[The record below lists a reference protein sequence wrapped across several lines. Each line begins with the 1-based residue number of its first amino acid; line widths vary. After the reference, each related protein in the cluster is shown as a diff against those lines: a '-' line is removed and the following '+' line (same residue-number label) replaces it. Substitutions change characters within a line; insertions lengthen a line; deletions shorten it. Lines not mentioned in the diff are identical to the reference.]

1 MEASLAG
8 PVPSCGLERSPKR
21 EANISLANHI
31 DHLLEHKSY
40 VSFRGRG
47 KVLFQTGEN
56 GKTQRGESGERP
68 PHPPTLDFA
77 DTTLLWCR
85 KLQREQTHQLGKTA
99 RTQMPWVTHLKK
111 KKQTV

>member
-1 MEASLAG
+1 MCPSGGGEKSFSKQVRME
-8 PVPSCGLERSPKR
+8 R
-21 EANISLANHI
+21 
-31 DHLLEHKSY
+31 HK
-40 VSFRGRG
+40 GE
-47 KVLFQTGEN
+47 KVE
-56 GKTQRGESGERP
+56 KD
-68 PHPPTLDFA
+68 PHPPTLNFA